1 MVLPIEH
8 SGIALRR
15 MRTIPF
21 KAEDHVDDWLESE
34 ARALRVSKS
43 QILRNALGKIRHEK
57 AAPSCHDLMKDVCGC
72 LRSGVKDLA
81 TNKKYRKRFGE
92 WKW

>member
-1 MVLPIEH
+1 
-8 SGIALRR
+8 
-15 MRTIPF
+15 MRTITF

-43 QILRNALGKIRHEK
+43 QIVRNAVEKIRREK
-57 AAPSCHDLMKDVCGC
+57 AAPSCHDLMKDVCGS

-81 TNKKYRKRFGE
+81 TNNKYMRGFGE
-92 WKW
+92 WKR